1 MTQPARWSKSNTN
14 LLIEAVE
21 AAMQSDGF
29 VCFDSIGLNINR
41 STRSCRQKAY
51 GLGLLFIMKKAKRVV
66 RDTPKP
72 DAPPKP
78 KYDMVNLPYH
88 ANGRRVNYL

>member
-14 LLIEAVE
+14 KLIEAVS

-51 GLGLLFIMKKAKRVV
+51 GLGLLFTMKREKRIVGIKPEPI
-66 RDTPKP
+66 PKI
-72 DAPPKP
+72 

-88 ANGRRVNYL
+88 ANGRKVSYL